1 VRHPGHLRS
10 VAADAAAAAAAAAGV
25 SSPGSTTEAK
35 HDPFSILTQTLP
47 PALTAAEAALWD
59 GGKSKAAQLAELKER
74 PLTAS
79 TGGFSTVFDPVVAF
93 NFGLQRLGELEGG
106 KAVRALLRALQVKA
120 QQA

>member
-1 VRHPGHLRS
+1 VRHPSHLRS

-25 SSPGSTTEAK
+25 SSPGN
-35 HDPFSILTQTLP
+35 DPFSILTQTLP